1 MIDFL
6 PQLLILFIL
15 LFVIGLIDN
24 LFSISASLDG
34 SASQALFGASK
45 ICSVVFGTV
54 VSILA
59 CTILHAIFRP
69 FHSPFTS
76 TLTMLIIEGYTRS
89 LQYIERRLTI
99 WWVRHPETALKEHMQ
114 AVSNLLLNHTTDLK
128 AYGELSEPQS
138 HHVTAYGNIM
148 SQTYDDSLLDD
159 GLSALKEM
167 LQVARWKKASA
178 QAMMKLVAYLFTP
191 AASHRSAMT
200 AAKCILDY
208 KLSGPG
214 K

>member
-6 PQLLILFIL
+6 PQLLIVSIL

-34 SASQALFGASK
+34 SASQALFTASK
-45 ICSVVFGTV
+45 VCSVVFGTV
-54 VSILA
+54 VSILV

-69 FHSPFTS
+69 FHSPFAS
-76 TLTMLIIEGYTRS
+76 TLTKLIIEGYMRS
-89 LQYIERRLTI
+89 LQDAQRRLVVL
-99 WWVRHPETALKEHMQ
+99 WVRLPETSLKEHIWT
-114 AVSNLLLNHTTDLK
+114 VSVWMLTHITVLK
-128 AYGELSEPQS
+128 SYGELSTPQS

-148 SQTYDDSLLDD
+148 SQTYDNSLLDD
-159 GLSALKEM
+159 GLSILKEM
-167 LQVARWKKASA
+167 LQLARQKKASA
-178 QAMMKLVAYLFTP
+178 QSMMKLVAYLFTP

-200 AAKCILDY
+200 AAKSVLDY
-208 KLSGPG
+208 KLSGPS